1 MNLRSQWLKS
11 LWNKNY
17 KTSQRGRRSSTGRRQ
32 VPVEVLEA
40 KQLLVGDIAGTLLN
54 DANGNAVKDPGES
67 GLANWTVYLDLNQ
80 NGGLDAGEPTEQT
93 NVDGDYLFA
102 DLDDGDY
109 DVREVLPTGWSSSP
123 GTPDVITATVFDG
136 NEFKADFYNT
146 IAQVGSIT
154 GTVWNDWNGDG
165 LRAATDSGLSGW
177 TIFIDSNNN
186 SIVDSG
192 ELTTTTDANGNYA
205 FGAVQEG
212 EHKVREILPAGWQA
226 TLGYDTNQSVFVT
239 TGNETVLDFANLTPE
254 AGSVSGVIFDD
265 VDGNGVRAT
274 DPSTGAFT
282 EPGLAGWEV
291 FVDLNGD
298 GVLSTGEPTATSD
311 SNGAYTLFGVP
322 YGTSTIQEVTHPDFT
337 PTAPVAGSYVID
349 LLNGQTVEGFIFG
362 NHERRDASISGTIF
376 ADANHDGLR
385 NATER
390 GLAGITVYLDL
401 NNNGSLDASEP
412 SVVTSTDLYYTPSID
427 EAGSYS
433 FTHIAKGS
441 YSVRQIVPEILSA
454 TPASEFSHSVTI
466 VGVEAHPGVN
476 FADVYR
482 PAEIHGVKFD
492 DSNGNHQQDNGEA
505 GVAGVTVYIDLD
517 RDNTHDTAEPSRV
530 TATDGTYSF
539 SNLTPGAY
547 VVRQVE
553 TSGSTQTYPN
563 TTGGILWPSGTSHAA
578 VGNVTPKAIQAALAT
593 GETHRQT
600 VSLTLPNTG
609 ALTNMVD
616 VFLLFDDTGSF
627 TDNSPIVRSAFPEI
641 ISSLQTAL
649 PGIDLGFGVGRFEE
663 YANYASEDPSGRPF
677 ILNQPIVASA
687 TTGFATAIQSALDR
701 TAPGYGGDTPETDI
715 EALYQLV
722 TGAGFDGNNNG
733 TTTDSGATGLVS
745 TQLTPGDSG
754 DVPSFASF
762 TVDASGN
769 VLAAAGTIGGAGFRA
784 GALPIILTATDT
796 GFAFQPKGETNIV
809 GVGGLTLPLTDL
821 TQTSR
826 NDTPF
831 NSGAGI
837 QETITGL
844 NALGALVIGLGTNPE
859 ATVDP
864 RQDLEALAKLTGA
877 TNQSTTTIDNGTAD
891 PIAPGDPLYF
901 QIASGFSASVA
912 NGITTAIQNAVT
924 NVAVN
929 VTVRAS
935 DPRVQIINHTGALN
949 SLKAGDTA
957 TFDIE
962 FVGDGIPHRFDLQ
975 FVRAGTNVVLG
986 SIPVVLGTPIPGD
999 GYSFEELDDGE
1010 IDNSV
1015 NFGAQ
1020 AAIVVT
1026 PNAAPSFVAGA
1037 NQTVLEDAGPQS
1049 VTWATSISSGPASEA
1064 SQTVDFIVT
1073 TDNPSL
1079 FEVAPVI
1086 SANGT
1091 LTYTPAANANGS
1103 ATVTV
1108 KLHDNG
1114 GTANGG
1120 IDTSASQTFLIT
1132 VTPVNDA
1139 PVAHND
1145 SYMTTAG
1152 STLTI
1157 AASGLLTNDT
1167 DVDDSNLTA
1176 SLAAAPLH
1184 GKLSLNTDGSF
1195 AYTPDSGFLG
1205 TDSFAYKAN
1214 DGRIDS
1220 NVANVSL
1227 LVTASVVYQQTPS
1240 MAGSVVY
1247 SSWLAPDG
1255 FDGDVFVYD
1264 NFTVPSDFS
1273 LNSIDW
1279 SGSSAPSVAAGNTAF
1294 TVAIY
1299 DSLPGGSQPHITAL
1313 PNMDPNGALVTYR
1326 LAAGDFTVTPGSNG
1340 LFNYHFQLPTEFTAP
1355 KGTYWIQIEG
1365 WDGAWQW
1372 AVSNNGDHRDF
1383 KYFVGGPY
1391 FLRGS
1396 EDVAF
1401 TLNGAASTV
1410 NQAPVANNG
1419 ILTTDEDAAGTG
1431 TLSATDVDSA
1441 ALNYILVDTTNAH
1454 GAVTITNSATG
1465 AYSFTPDANYN
1476 GSASFTFKA
1485 NDGTLDSNV
1494 ATVSIT
1500 VKAVND
1506 APIANSGSLTTDEDT
1521 ATTGTLLVTDID
1533 SATLAY
1539 SLVDTTKAHGTVTIT
1554 NATTGAYNYTPD
1566 ANYNGAASFTFKA
1579 NDGSLDSNI
1588 STVSITVNSVNDA
1601 PVASNGSLTTNED
1614 TTATGTLTASDIDSA
1629 SLTYSLVDTSTA
1641 HGNITITNAATGA
1654 FSYTPNANFNG
1665 VASFSF
1671 KANDGS
1677 LDSNVGTVSITVN
1690 SVNDAPLATNGTLTT
1705 DEDVAATGTLSASD
1719 IDSASLTYGLVD
1731 TSIAH
1736 GTVTITNAATG
1747 AFTYTPNANFN
1758 GVASFS
1764 FKANDGSLNSN
1775 VATVNITVNSVNDA
1789 PVASNSS
1796 VTVAN
1801 NSSVTGTLAAA
1812 DLDSSSLTYR
1822 LLSTANSHGV
1832 VTLTNAVTGTFSY
1845 TPAASYSG
1853 TASFTFVANDGTLD
1867 SNVGTV
1873 AINVTPGAT
1882 SDLVYTA
1889 TGTTL
1894 MTVTVVSGKLKVT
1907 IGSTVMPDVDPATV
1921 RSITLN
1927 GAGGKDSI
1935 NLTGLSPALYSHLA
1949 AVTINGGDNDDTIV
1963 GSFIGDV
1970 IDGGAGRDSI
1980 NGRNGNDTL
1989 LGGAGNDTL
1998 FGRAGDDL
2006 LDGGLGND
2014 VLSGGE
2020 DDDDLHG
2027 GAGLDSLDGGNGND
2041 CLHGDGGDDQ
2051 LLGGDGN
2058 DTLRGSAG
2066 NDMLDAGLGDDLL
2079 LGESGND
2086 TALGGLGNDIILGGA
2101 GDDSLNG
2108 NGTGTD
2114 SLYGNDTI
2122 FGGTG
2127 RDTLKG
2133 GNGNDILSGEG
2144 DNDILIGEAD
2154 IDSLFGGAGTDT
2166 LQSGESNSADG
2177 VFIDAAFNLRLD
2189 ELLARCP

>member
-1 MNLRSQWLKS
+1 M
-11 LWNKNY
+11 
-17 KTSQRGRRSSTGRRQ
+17 
-32 VPVEVLEA
+32 
-40 KQLLVGDIAGTLLN
+40 
-54 DANGNAVKDPGES
+54 
-67 GLANWTVYLDLNQ
+67 
-80 NGGLDAGEPTEQT
+80 
-93 NVDGDYLFA
+93 
-102 DLDDGDY
+102 
-109 DVREVLPTGWSSSP
+109 
-123 GTPDVITATVFDG
+123 
-136 NEFKADFYNT
+136 
-146 IAQVGSIT
+146 
-154 GTVWNDWNGDG
+154 
-165 LRAATDSGLSGW
+165 
-177 TIFIDSNNN
+177 
-186 SIVDSG
+186 
-192 ELTTTTDANGNYA
+192 
-205 FGAVQEG
+205 
-212 EHKVREILPAGWQA
+212 
-226 TLGYDTNQSVFVT
+226 
-239 TGNETVLDFANLTPE
+239 
-254 AGSVSGVIFDD
+254 
-265 VDGNGVRAT
+265 
-274 DPSTGAFT
+274 
-282 EPGLAGWEV
+282 
-291 FVDLNGD
+291 
-298 GVLSTGEPTATSD
+298 
-311 SNGAYTLFGVP
+311 
-322 YGTSTIQEVTHPDFT
+322 
-337 PTAPVAGSYVID
+337 
-349 LLNGQTVEGFIFG
+349 
-362 NHERRDASISGTIF
+362 
-376 ADANHDGLR
+376 
-385 NATER
+385 
-390 GLAGITVYLDL
+390 
-401 NNNGSLDASEP
+401 
-412 SVVTSTDLYYTPSID
+412 
-427 EAGSYS
+427 
-433 FTHIAKGS
+433 
-441 YSVRQIVPEILSA
+441 
-454 TPASEFSHSVTI
+454 
-466 VGVEAHPGVN
+466 
-476 FADVYR
+476 
-482 PAEIHGVKFD
+482 
-492 DSNGNHQQDNGEA
+492 
-505 GVAGVTVYIDLD
+505 
-517 RDNTHDTAEPSRV
+517 
-530 TATDGTYSF
+530 
-539 SNLTPGAY
+539 
-547 VVRQVE
+547 
-553 TSGSTQTYPN
+553 
-563 TTGGILWPSGTSHAA
+563 
-578 VGNVTPKAIQAALAT
+578 
-593 GETHRQT
+593 
-600 VSLTLPNTG
+600 
-609 ALTNMVD
+609 
-616 VFLLFDDTGSF
+616 
-627 TDNSPIVRSAFPEI
+627 
-641 ISSLQTAL
+641 
-649 PGIDLGFGVGRFEE
+649 
-663 YANYASEDPSGRPF
+663 
-677 ILNQPIVASA
+677 
-687 TTGFATAIQSALDR
+687 
-701 TAPGYGGDTPETDI
+701 
-715 EALYQLV
+715 
-722 TGAGFDGNNNG
+722 
-733 TTTDSGATGLVS
+733 
-745 TQLTPGDSG
+745 
-754 DVPSFASF
+754 
-762 TVDASGN
+762 
-769 VLAAAGTIGGAGFRA
+769 
-784 GALPIILTATDT
+784 
-796 GFAFQPKGETNIV
+796 
-809 GVGGLTLPLTDL
+809 
-821 TQTSR
+821 
-826 NDTPF
+826 
-831 NSGAGI
+831 
-837 QETITGL
+837 
-844 NALGALVIGLGTNPE
+844 
-859 ATVDP
+859 
-864 RQDLEALAKLTGA
+864 
-877 TNQSTTTIDNGTAD
+877 
-891 PIAPGDPLYF
+891 
-901 QIASGFSASVA
+901 
-912 NGITTAIQNAVT
+912 
-924 NVAVN
+924 AVN